1 MSKELT
7 QYQFQEQLMD
17 VHLGS
22 VEVRV
27 KSMACLRNHDAAQR
41 ATIQQLEARIVSLEI
56 DVDRMAWKTSPA
68 TAQATIDQL
77 VKQNDQL
84 EAQVKELEADRAIKH
99 NGLRVLAQA
108 VTIHLRVVKT
118 HDDGE
123 ALSLAKHILDKPNE
137 PTTTPWLVE
146 MMNQGQVVKQLEAQ
160 VKELEEES
168 RQWEKGS
175 LVALLR
181 ENKALKALV
190 VQLQGEA

>member
-84 EAQVKELEADRAIKH
+84 EAQVKELE
-99 NGLRVLAQA
+99 
-108 VTIHLRVVKT
+108 
-118 HDDGE
+118 
-123 ALSLAKHILDKPNE
+123 
-137 PTTTPWLVE
+137 
-146 MMNQGQVVKQLEAQ
+146 
-160 VKELEEES
+160 EES